1 MSVVAQPL
9 TWDDIK
15 DWPVDAGQRTELVHG
30 ELVVSPS
37 PTSDHQIIV
46 NNLIVELNHHV
57 LGQSLGQVIPGPID
71 VVFRRDLVYVPD
83 LCFVSKHRLNI
94 IGPQYIE
101 GPPDLCVEVISESNR
116 THDTVVKYQHYAR
129 YGVAE
134 YWLVDTREAEI
145 STWKNQGGEFSLIGR
160 ARSGQFVTSAVL
172 PELRLNAVR
181 IFTRFVANRIAG

>member
-15 DWPVDAGQRTELVHG
+15 DWPEDAGRRTELVHG

-46 NNLIVELNHHV
+46 NSLVVELNLHV
-57 LGQSLGQVIPGPID
+57 RGSELGQVIPGPID
-71 VVFRRDLVYVPD
+71 VVLGPDLVYVPD
-83 LCFVSKHRLNI
+83 VCFIAKGRLDI
-94 IGPQYIE
+94 VQPTHIK

-134 YWLVDTREAEI
+134 YWLVDAREAEI
-145 STWKNQGGEFSLIGR
+145 STWKNDGGRFSLIGR
-160 ARSGQFVTSAVL
+160 AKSGQFIASSVL
-172 PELRLNAVR
+172 AGLRRNAAR
-181 IFTRFVANRIAG
+181 IFTRFHG

>member
-37 PTSDHQIIV
+37 PSTDHQIIV
-46 NNLIVELNHHV
+46 KQILVELSLHAGQGA
-57 LGQSLGQVIPGPID
+57 LGEVIPGPVD
-71 VVFRRDLVYVPD
+71 VVLAPDLVYVPD
-83 LCFVSKHRLNI
+83 LCFIAAARLSI
-94 IGPQYIE
+94 LRPTHIE

-116 THDTVVKYQHYAR
+116 THDTFVKFQHYAR

-134 YWLVDTREAEI
+134 YWLVDTREAEV
-145 STWKNQGGEFSLIGR
+145 STWKNEAGRFSLIGR
-160 ARSGQFVTSAVL
+160 ARSAQFVASAVFSD
-172 PELRLNAVR
+172 LRLNAAR
-181 IFTRFVANRIAG
+181 IFTRFHDKA

>member
-15 DWPVDAGQRTELVHG
+15 DRPADAGHRTELVHG

-46 NNLIVELNHHV
+46 KQILVALALHAQQGEL
-57 LGQSLGQVIPGPID
+57 GEVIPGPID
-71 VVFRRDLVYVPD
+71 VVLKPDLVYAPD
-83 LCFVSKHRLNI
+83 ICYIAKGRLEI
-94 IGPQYIE
+94 LKPTHIA

-116 THDTVVKYQHYAR
+116 THDTFVKYQHYAQ

-145 STWKNQGGEFSLIGR
+145 STWKNERGEFSLLGR
-160 ARSGQFVTSAVL
+160 ARSAQFVTSAVF
-172 PELRLNAVR
+172 PELRLNAAR
-181 IFTRFVANRIAG
+181 IFTRFHG